1 MNQSVTSR
9 HGCSEWIFR
18 VQQHHSV
25 TGVSPIQLQHDDH
38 VADGH
43 RSQLRLLLDDISD
56 PLNVGSIFRIA
67 DAMAIDR
74 LYLCGDTACPPNK
87 TLNRTARSTER
98 HVHYEHHQD
107 ATALADELNS
117 ESVMLI
123 ALEITDNSIDIGS
136 DQFDKLFEQAFTP
149 SQVHRVVPCLILG
162 SESTGIS
169 QPLLDRADVC
179 AHIPML
185 GRNSSMNV
193 AAATAIAC
201 FELNRTL
208 FKRLNC

>member
-1 MNQSVTSR
+1 MPPR
-9 HGCSEWIFR
+9 
-18 VQQHHSV
+18 
-25 TGVSPIQLQHDDH
+25 QLQHEDH
-38 VADGH
+38 VADTR
-43 RSQLRLLLDDISD
+43 RSALRLLLDDISD

-74 LYLCGDTACPPNK
+74 LYLCGDTSCPPDK
-87 TLNRTARSTER
+87 TLHRTARSSER
-98 HVHYEHHQD
+98 HVPFEHHQD
-107 ATALADELNS
+107 AAALADQLKD

-123 ALEITDNSIDIGS
+123 ALEITDSSIDIGS
-136 DQFDKLFEQAFTP
+136 DEFGSLFEKSLT
-149 SQVHRVVPCLILG
+149 SSRVPCLILG

-169 QPLLDRADVC
+169 QPLLDRAELCV
-179 AHIPML
+179 HIPML

-201 FELNRTL
+201 FELNRLL